1 MLDACAALLPLATL
15 LITRVLTAYGL
26 RYLRD

>member
-1 MLDACAALLPLATL
+1 MLDACVALMPLATL
-15 LITRVLTAYGL
+15 LITGVLTACAL

>member
-15 LITRVLTAYGL
+15 LITGVLTAYGL